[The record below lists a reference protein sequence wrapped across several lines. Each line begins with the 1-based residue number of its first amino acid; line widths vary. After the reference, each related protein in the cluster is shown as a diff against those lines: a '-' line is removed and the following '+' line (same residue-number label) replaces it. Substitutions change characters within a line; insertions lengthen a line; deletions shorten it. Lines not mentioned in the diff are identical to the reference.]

1 MTASPASPAPGAN
14 SFDTLPLSPA
24 ARENLRRLGYLE
36 MTAIQAASLPPAL
49 EGKDV
54 LAQAKTGSGKTAAFA
69 LALLAK
75 LDVSRFDVQALV
87 LCPTRL
93 FNDQATT
100 EIRRLARAEDNVKV
114 VTLAGGVPLR
124 GQLASLERGAHVVV
138 GTPGRVID
146 HLERGSLYLE
156 FLTTLV
162 LDEADR
168 MLDMGFFDDI
178 VKVASQCPMTRQTLL
193 FSATYPEGIAK
204 IATRFQ
210 RDPVTVKVQAQH
222 ASEQIEQRWYEV
234 AEDQRL
240 PSVAKL
246 LEHFRPAST
255 LAFCNT
261 KARCRDLVE
270 LLQAQ
275 GYSALALH
283 GDLEQRDRDQVLVRF
298 VNGSCSVLVATD
310 VAARGLDVAGLA
322 AVINVDISP
331 DPEAHVH
338 RIGRTG
344 RAGQTG
350 LALSLASMDEMGAVG
365 RIDQLQGRSS
375 VWHPLSELTP
385 AAGGRLLPAMATI
398 HIQGGRKEKI
408 RPGDV
413 LGALTADL
421 GYTREQVGKI
431 DINEFATY
439 VAVARGISREAVAR
453 LNQGRIKGRSV
464 KARLL
469 GD

>member
-1 MTASPASPAPGAN
+1 MNSSPANSK

-24 ARENLRRLGYLE
+24 AQDNLRRLGYLE
-36 MTAIQAASLPPAL
+36 MTAIQAASLPAAL
-49 EGKDV
+49 QGRDV
-54 LAQAKTGSGKTAAFA
+54 IAQAKTGSGKTAAFA

-75 LDVSRFDVQALV
+75 LDARRFETQALV
-87 LCPTRL
+87 LCPTREL
-93 FNDQATT
+93 ADQVTT

-124 GQLASLERGAHVVV
+124 GQTASLERGAHVAV

-146 HLERGSLYLE
+146 HLDRGNLSLDA
-156 FLTTLV
+156 LTTLV

-168 MLDMGFFDDI
+168 MLDMGFMDDI
-178 VKVASQCPMTRQTLL
+178 AKVARRCPAKRQTLL

-204 IATRFQ
+204 LAAQFL
-210 RDPVTVKVQAQH
+210 RDPVNVKVEAH
-222 ASEQIEQRWYEV
+222 HSGDQIEQRWYEV
-234 AEDQRL
+234 REDQRL
-240 PSVAKL
+240 PSVARL

-261 KARCRDLVE
+261 KARCRELVA

-275 GYSALALH
+275 GFSALALH
-283 GDLEQRDRDQVLVRF
+283 GDLEQRERDQVLIRF
-298 VNGSCSVLVATD
+298 ANGSCSILVATD
-310 VAARGLDVAGLA
+310 VAARGLDISGLE
-322 AVINVDISP
+322 AVVNVDISP
-331 DPEAHVH
+331 DPEAYVH

-344 RAGQTG
+344 RAGKTG
-350 LALSLASMDEMGAVG
+350 QALSLTSLDEMGAVG
-365 RIDQLQGRSS
+365 RIEQLQGQEA
-375 VWHPLSELTP
+375 VWHALTELTP
-385 AAGGRLLPAMATI
+385 SPGGRLLPVMETV
-398 HIQGGRKEKI
+398 HIQGGRKDKI

-421 GYTREQVGKI
+421 GYSREQVGKI

-439 VAVARGISREAVAR
+439 VAVERGIAREVVER
-453 LNQGRIKGRSV
+453 LNKGRIKGRSV

-469 GD
+469 SDD

>member
-1 MTASPASPAPGAN
+1 MNPPAPDPN
-14 SFDTLPLSPA
+14 SFDSLALSAA

-36 MTAIQAASLPPAL
+36 MTSIQAASLPPAL
-49 EGKDV
+49 QGRD
-54 LAQAKTGSGKTAAFA
+54 LIAQAKTGSGKTAAYA
-69 LALLAK
+69 LPLLAK
-75 LDVSRFDVQALV
+75 LVVRRFALQALV
-87 LCPTRL
+87 LCPTREL
-93 FNDQATT
+93 AEQVTA
-100 EIRRLARAEDNVKV
+100 EIRRLARAEENVKV
-114 VTLAGGVPLR
+114 VTLVGGAPLR
-124 GQLASLERGAHVVV
+124 GQTASLEHGAHVAV

-146 HLERGSLYLE
+146 HLERGHLSLDALE
-156 FLTTLV
+156 TLV

-168 MLDMGFFDDI
+168 MLDMGFTDDI
-178 VKVASQCPMTRQTLL
+178 ASIASQCPAKRQTLL

-204 IATRFQ
+204 LAARYL
-210 RDPVTVKVQAQH
+210 REPVTVKVQAQH
-222 ASEQIEQRWYEV
+222 GSEQIEQRWYEV
-234 AEDQRL
+234 REDQRL
-240 PSVAKL
+240 LAVASL
-246 LEHFRPAST
+246 LEHFRPVST

-261 KARCRDLVE
+261 KARCRELAE

-310 VAARGLDVAGLA
+310 VAARGLDIAGLA
-322 AVINVDISP
+322 AVVNVDISP
-331 DPEAHVH
+331 DPDVHLH

-350 LALSLASMDEMGAVG
+350 LALSLTALEEMGSAAQ
-365 RIDQLQGRSS
+365 IEQLQGQPS
-375 VWHPLSELTP
+375 VWHALTELKP
-385 AAGGRLLPAMATI
+385 APGGRLLPAMATV
-398 HIQGGRKEKI
+398 HIQAGRKEKI

-413 LGALTADL
+413 LGALTADF

-439 VAVARGISREAVAR
+439 VAVKRGIAGEVVER
-453 LNQGRIKGRSV
+453 LNSGRIKGRAV

-469 GD
+469 SNRG